1 MDNPVEPAGGGPY
14 DPSLG
19 QRVSRLEGEV
29 QDLKSAVARVE
40 LIVTRIEAALP
51 YLATKA
57 EVIESQADTRAAVAD
72 TKAEVADT
80 KVAVGELRAE
90 MKGELG
96 AVRVE
101 LAEKPSKTYMW
112 GVLGVLLMAYACGLA
127 ALAVLK

>member
-29 QDLKSAVARVE
+29 QELRSTMTRVE

-51 YLATKA
+51 HLATKA
-57 EVIESQADTRAAVAD
+57 ELADMRSDIRGEIADLRSETKDEFASVRAQ
-72 TKAEVADT
+72 
-80 KVAVGELRAE
+80 
-90 MKGELG
+90 
-96 AVRVE
+96 